1 MILLHHGQLD
11 LWPRVVWLSLKAC
24 ISTVMAFMHL
34 TTTSAVQA
42 FIQDDRLYD
51 SLVSIPMIEEL
62 VICSSAPSPQCD
74 IEIDFISLRLS
85 FGNVVGF
92 AF

>member
-1 MILLHHGQLD
+1 
-11 LWPRVVWLSLKAC
+11 
-24 ISTVMAFMHL
+24 MHL

-51 SLVSIPMIEEL
+51 SLVPIPMIKEL
-62 VICSSAPSPQCD
+62 VICSSAPNPQCD
-74 IEIDFISLRLS
+74 IKIDFISLRLH
-85 FGNVVGF
+85 FRNVVGF